1 MASLLTVLMIAKL
14 LDIPEFQFFIQKDT
28 IKIVLW
34 SSYKE
39 LDIKYLT
46 IPDTQLELNEEEL
59 LFLGTITTR

>member
-1 MASLLTVLMIAKL
+1 MLTVLVIAKL

-28 IKIVLW
+28 VKIFLW

-39 LDIKYLT
+39 LDIEYLT

-59 LFLGTITTR
+59 LFLGTITTL

>member
-1 MASLLTVLMIAKL
+1 MASLLTVLVIAKL

-28 IKIVLW
+28 VKIFLW

-39 LDIKYLT
+39 LDIEYLT

-59 LFLGTITTR
+59 LFLGTITTL

>member
-1 MASLLTVLMIAKL
+1 MASLLTVLVIVKL

-28 IKIVLW
+28 VKIFLW

-39 LDIKYLT
+39 LDIEYLT

-59 LFLGTITTR
+59 LFLGTITTL

>member
-1 MASLLTVLMIAKL
+1 MASLLTVLVIVKL

-28 IKIVLW
+28 VKIFLW

-39 LDIKYLT
+39 LAVEYLT

-59 LFLGTITTR
+59 LFLGTITTL